1 MTDLVVLYLGLLA
14 VLAGYELIARVP
26 ALLHTPLM
34 SATNFIHGIVVVG
47 ALAAL
52 FTAHGTLA
60 VAVAWGAL
68 VAASANVVGGF
79 VTTERM
85 LRMFRASREEPPR

>member
-1 MTDLVVLYLGLLA
+1 MTSLVVLYLVLLA

-47 ALAAL
+47 ALATL

-68 VAASANVVGGF
+68 AAAAANVVGGF

-85 LRMFRASREEPPR
+85 LRMFRESREERTR

>member
-1 MTDLVVLYLGLLA
+1 MTDLVVLYLVLLA
-14 VLAGYELIARVP
+14 VIAGYELVARVP

-60 VAVAWGAL
+60 TAVAWCAL
-68 VAASANVVGGF
+68 VAAAANVVGGF

-85 LRMFRASREEPPR
+85 LGMFRPSREERGR

>member
-52 FTAHGTLA
+52 FAAHGTLA
-60 VAVAWGAL
+60 VAVAWCAL
-68 VAASANVVGGF
+68 AAAAANVVGGF

-85 LRMFRASREEPPR
+85 LRMFHASREERPR